1 MDIQGL
7 KHLVQ
12 CHCILPQYRKMKD
25 PIFHKFVVFSVVNK
39 DDTVIEKNVQCN
51 NCGVIHRIYDI
62 CKSDIVH
69 GKEEMKTLISKK
81 DIKLMVPSKLAD
93 ILESYN
99 ADLASWEQANFIVR
113 NKKWNSQ
120 IFLSRD
126 ETDIEE
132 TAKVLRIIDRDDYLI
147 DLETSQKFIGDF
159 DDDDF

>member
-1 MDIQGL
+1 
-7 KHLVQ
+7 
-12 CHCILPQYRKMKD
+12 MKD